1 MKNLTKLQLE
11 WGRDF
16 ESTTTGPLFNIQ
28 NPSIKDLELFHLSNE
43 LANRFTISSQ
53 LKSIY
58 LVDCFTKASF
68 IAHLPDTIE
77 DIMIR
82 SCTLDNANIKLPRN
96 TMFFKIMI
104 SDQKHVLPTITNCH
118 ELPNLLRVSIH
129 YQLYQVHD
137 DLEIVN
143 NVQTFINKLPN
154 SIVRLMLKWNIF
166 RDDSEDSDSH
176 LGELTFNNLNHLREL
191 TVESK
196 GMILPMLDFSHLP
209 DSIENL
215 CLQVD
220 VWNCINELPS
230 HLKFFEINLQH
241 YQESVT
247 HFWLTFLDHL
257 PIKTFI
263 VIAKLVKEIDF
274 TNFEFD
280 DLRLF
285 SIKFLKNGSSEDENE
300 IIRSNSSTFLL
311 SNLSMTQAQ
320 PTRKLFK
327 IKLPRLRKRLA
338 CFKIVD
344 DTSIA
349 FNHFVIRVPDLKKNE
364 PKFLFHPVNKFEL
377 AERQIAQILP

>member
-1 MKNLTKLQLE
+1 
-11 WGRDF
+11 
-16 ESTTTGPLFNIQ
+16 
-28 NPSIKDLELFHLSNE
+28 
-43 LANRFTISSQ
+43 
-53 LKSIY
+53 
-58 LVDCFTKASF
+58 
-68 IAHLPDTIE
+68 
-77 DIMIR
+77 
-82 SCTLDNANIKLPRN
+82 
-96 TMFFKIMI
+96 
-104 SDQKHVLPTITNCH
+104 
-118 ELPNLLRVSIH
+118 
-129 YQLYQVHD
+129 
-137 DLEIVN
+137 
-143 NVQTFINKLPN
+143 
-154 SIVRLMLKWNIF
+154 MLKWNIF

-196 GMILPMLDFSHLP
+196 GMILPLLDFSHLP

-220 VWNCINELPS
+220 VWDCINKLPS

-263 VIAKLVKEIDF
+263 VIAKLVREIDF

-285 SIKFLKNGSSEDENE
+285 SIKFLKNGSSEDEKE
-300 IIRSNSSTFLL
+300 IIRSNSSTYLL
-311 SNLSMTQAQ
+311 SNLAMTPAQ
-320 PTRKLFK
+320 PTRKIYK